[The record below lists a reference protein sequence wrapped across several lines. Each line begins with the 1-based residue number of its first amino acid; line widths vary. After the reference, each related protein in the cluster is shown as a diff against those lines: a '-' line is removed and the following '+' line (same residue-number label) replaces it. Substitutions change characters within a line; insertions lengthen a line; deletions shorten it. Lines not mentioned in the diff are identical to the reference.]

1 MLTLTDNATAI
12 VTTLVTRQ
20 SEAPDAG
27 LRIHST
33 AAQEAGGGARLAVLV
48 TTVPEPEDQIVEV
61 SGTRLFLDEAASA
74 ALEDKILDAGVDDE
88 GSVSF
93 AVLPKVA

>member
-1 MLTLTDNATAI
+1 MLTLTDNATTI
-12 VTTLVTRQ
+12 VTTLVSRQ

-33 AAQEAGGGARLAVLV
+33 ADAGADGAARLAVLV
-48 TTVPEPEDQIVEV
+48 TAVPEPEDQIVEV
-61 SGTRLFLDEAASA
+61 SGTRLFLDETAASA
-74 ALEDKILDAGVDDE
+74 LDDKVLDAGVDDE